1 MTLSKTKCLQGIL
14 FSLALSLPL
23 AAQATVV
30 EVRTDL
36 GNFQINLFDEAT
48 PKAVENFL
56 SYVNSGQYANNV
68 VHRTAANFVM
78 QTGGFTY
85 NNVFPPTSFQTSA
98 AIVNEPV
105 LSNVRGTIAMA
116 KLGGNPDSATSQ
128 WFINVNNNASNLD
141 LQNGGFT
148 VFGQVLGNGM
158 EVVDAIIAVRTF
170 NFGGAFQSIPLR
182 DYTSADRSE
191 GTEPNDSNLVI
202 ISDIE
207 VVNSA
212 VVTNPDL
219 NPARNRFNA
228 DSDGDGVVDAD
239 DQCPD
244 TAAGTE
250 VDGNGCSVTT
260 PAPAPPAPAPTPAPP
275 ASATESGGAMGA
287 FLVLFLAPFALGRR
301 LKATL

>member
-1 MTLSKTKCLQGIL
+1 MTLSKTKCVQGIL

-36 GNFQINLFDEAT
+36 GNFQINLFDETT
-48 PKAVENFL
+48 PKTVENFL
-56 SYVNSGQYANNV
+56 SYVNAGQYANNV
-68 VHRTAANFVM
+68 VHRTEANFVM

-85 NNVFPPTSFQTSA
+85 NNVFPPTSFQTSP

-116 KLGGNPDSATSQ
+116 KFGGNPDSATSQ

-141 LQNGGFT
+141 VQNGGFT

-158 EVVDAIIAVRTF
+158 DVVDAIVATRTF

-182 DYTSADRSE
+182 DYTTADASA
-191 GTEPNDSNLVI
+191 GKEPTDSNLII

-207 VVNSA
+207 VVDA
-212 VVTNPDL
+212 DVVTNPDL
-219 NPARNRFNA
+219 NPARNTLLNVGS
-228 DSDGDGVVDAD
+228 DDGSDGG
-239 DQCPD
+239 
-244 TAAGTE
+244 
-250 VDGNGCSVTT
+250 
-260 PAPAPPAPAPTPAPP
+260 
-275 ASATESGGAMGA
+275 SGGAMGA
-287 FLVLFLAPFALGRR
+287 FLVSVLALLAIGRR
-301 LKATL
+301 LKSK